1 MSAPTEPAG
10 VPDERSDAGAGASEP
25 AGSSASH
32 RSGVLVGL
40 ILTMG
45 LAAMDSTI
53 VGTAIPNIVRD
64 LGGFSLFPWVFSI
77 YLLLQAITIPVYGK
91 LADLYGR
98 KPVLFVGVV
107 IFLAGS
113 ALCGTAFNM
122 LSLVIFRGVQAVGA
136 GAVMSITVTIVG
148 DLYSLEERARIQGY
162 LSSVWGI
169 ASVLGPTLG
178 GVFVDYL
185 SWRWIFYVN
194 LPIGVVAMILI
205 GSFLHERFERRPHRI
220 DWLETLLL
228 LGGMGGLVLGLLQS
242 GTVWPWGGLDSTV
255 TLVAGAGLLTAFVA
269 REWRLPEGMLPPW
282 NVTRVSLLGAHL
294 GAFGSGVLLI
304 GLVTYLPTFAQG
316 VMGTS
321 ALVAGFVLAAMSVGW
336 PLASSVSGR
345 LYLKIGF
352 RDTALIGGVTSIGAS
367 VWFATIGIDA
377 GPGIAAA
384 ASFVLG
390 VGLGF
395 VTTSLLVGVQSEVG
409 WERRGVA
416 TGANMFMRYV
426 GSALGAAIFGSI
438 VNSTLTN
445 WLRHT
450 PPAIAAQ
457 LPHSLNATT
466 LVLGGSPAV
475 GPAAAGYVRQG
486 LYMGVHRVFIASVVA
501 AVATTALVL
510 VMPRR
515 RPSAQIPPAVA
526 DG

>member
-1 MSAPTEPAG
+1 MSARIEPAG
-10 VPDERSDAGAGASEP
+10 TQGAQPSGSFASN
-25 AGSSASH
+25 
-32 RSGVLVGL
+32 RTGVLLGL

-45 LAAMDSTI
+45 LAAMDTTI
-53 VGTAIPNIVRD
+53 VGTAVPSIVRD

-98 KPVLFVGVV
+98 KPVLTAGVV

-113 ALCGTAFNM
+113 ALCGAAFNM
-122 LSLVIFRGVQAVGA
+122 LSLIVFRGLQAVGA

-148 DLYSLEERARIQGY
+148 DLYTLEERARIQGY

-194 LPIGVVAMILI
+194 IPIGIVAMVLI
-205 GSFLHERFERRPHRI
+205 GRLLHERFERRPHRI
-220 DWLETLLL
+220 DPLETLLL
-228 LGGMGGLVLGLLQS
+228 LGGMGSLVLGLLES
-242 GTVWPWGGLDSTV
+242 GTTWPWGGTASTV
-255 TLVAGAGLLTAFVA
+255 TLIAGAALLAAFVA

-282 NVTRVSLLGAHL
+282 NVTRLSLLGAHL

-336 PLASSVSGR
+336 PLASSISGR
-345 LYLKIGF
+345 LYLRIGF
-352 RDTALIGGVTSIGAS
+352 RDTALVGGVTAIGAS
-367 VWFATIGIDA
+367 IWFAALGIDA

-384 ASFVLG
+384 AAFVLG

-395 VTTSLLVGVQSEVG
+395 ATTSLLVGVQSEVG
-409 WERRGVA
+409 WERRGVV
-416 TGANMFMRYV
+416 TGANMFMRSI

-438 VNSTLTN
+438 VNSTLAD
-445 WLRHT
+445 WIRRA
-450 PPAIAAQ
+450 PPAVSAH

-466 LVLGGSPAV
+466 LILGGNSSI
-475 GPAAAGYVRQG
+475 GHTAASYIRRG
-486 LYMGVHRVFIASVVA
+486 LYTGVHRVFVASIVA
-501 AVATTALVL
+501 AIAMTLLVL

-515 RPSAQIPPAVA
+515 RSPEV
-526 DG
+526 D